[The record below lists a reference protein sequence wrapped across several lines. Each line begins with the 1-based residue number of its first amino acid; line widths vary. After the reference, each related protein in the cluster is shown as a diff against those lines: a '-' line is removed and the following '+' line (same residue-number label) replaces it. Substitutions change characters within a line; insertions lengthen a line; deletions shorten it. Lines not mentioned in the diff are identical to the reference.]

1 MGSLETAHATV
12 VTSCLLA
19 VHHVLSDYALEQL
32 DNIDQM
38 YHDGLLTEKVQ
49 AADSEG
55 RLTAEVPCVL
65 LLSVGLVLLRVWMCA
80 RDVCFNVLA
89 CCTHHLLLR
98 RRWKVAKVS
107 MNWDCDIM

>member
-1 MGSLETAHATV
+1 M
-12 VTSCLLA
+12 
-19 VHHVLSDYALEQL
+19 LSDDALEQL

-55 RLTAEVPCVL
+55 RLTAVPCAS

-89 CCTHHLLLR
+89 CCIHHLLLP

-107 MNWDCDIM
+107 MNWNCDVM